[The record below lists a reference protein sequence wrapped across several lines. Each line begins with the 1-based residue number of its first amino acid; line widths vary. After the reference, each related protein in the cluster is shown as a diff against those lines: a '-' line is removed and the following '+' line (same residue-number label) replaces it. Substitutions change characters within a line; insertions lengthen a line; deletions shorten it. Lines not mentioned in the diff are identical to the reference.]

1 MNNRKNDLIII
12 WFKSVRLASGQRVLN
27 LSRGLFFLPLFL
39 IFLSCARSAGTS
51 GEFSD
56 LTPVLKVDPF
66 WPKPL
71 PNNWLIG
78 RVAGVAVDSKDH
90 IWIINRPGSLGLD
103 ERESMP
109 PERFSFVPAP
119 PVIEFDP
126 EGNLIQAWG
135 GPGEGFEWPEE
146 EHGIFIDHEDNIWI
160 NGGGPG
166 SYQALKFSRDG
177 RFLLAIGK
185 PGETGGNNDTILL
198 GYPADFDVY
207 PIENEIYIAD
217 GYTNNRI
224 IVFDANTG
232 KYKRHWGAY
241 GNRPD
246 DFYNR
251 RMLDLNQFNVPHA
264 VRVSDDGLVYV
275 ADRGN
280 SRIQVFEKNGTFV
293 LEEFFIAD
301 PVGLGTPWDL
311 DFSYDPEQKF
321 IYMADGTNQNVWI
334 LERENLKVVD
344 HFGQW
349 GRNAGQFIWLHS
361 IAADSKGN
369 IYTGE
374 VLTGKRVQKFTFLTN
389 QKIK

>member
-1 MNNRKNDLIII
+1 MNNLSNDLIILG
-12 WFKSVRLASGQRVLN
+12 FKSIRVASGRRVIS
-27 LSRGLFFLPLFL
+27 LSRVLFFLSLFL
-39 IFLSCARSAGTS
+39 IFHSCARSAGTS
-51 GEFSD
+51 GDFADSTPEFM
-56 LTPVLKVDPF
+56 VDPF

-78 RVAGVAVDSKDH
+78 RVAGIAVDSRDH
-90 IWIINRPGSLGLD
+90 IWIINRPGSLGWD

-146 EHGIFIDHEDNIWI
+146 EHGLFIDHEDNIWI
-160 NGGGPG
+160 NGGGSG
-166 SYQALKFSRDG
+166 NYQALKFSRDG
-177 RFLLAIGK
+177 RFILAIGK

-198 GYPADFDVY
+198 GYPAEFDVD

-224 IVFDANTG
+224 IVFDASTG

-241 GNRPD
+241 GNKPE

-264 VRVSDDGLVYV
+264 VRISNDGLVYV

-293 LEEFFIAD
+293 FEEFFTKEHR
-301 PVGLGTPWDL
+301 GLGTAWDL
-311 DFSYDPEQKF
+311 DFSHDPEQKF
-321 IYMADGTNQNVWI
+321 IYMADGTNQHVWI

-344 HFGQW
+344 HFGHW

-361 IAADSKGN
+361 IASDSKGN
-369 IYTGE
+369 IYTSE
-374 VLTGKRVQKFTFLTN
+374 VLTGKRVQKFTFLTSR
-389 QKIK
+389 